1 MPESPSLIGTTVSH
15 YRIVEKLGGGGMGVV
30 YKAEDTKLGRFVAL
44 KFLPEDVATD
54 RQALERFQRE
64 ARAASAL
71 DHPNICTIHEIGEH
85 DGKLFI
91 VMQNL
96 EGQTLRNRIGGRA
109 LPTDMVLDLG
119 TEIADALDAAHA
131 KGIVHRDIKPANIF
145 ITDRGHAKILD
156 FGLAKLIDASG
167 GSAEGTSGSP
177 TADTG
182 EALLTSPG
190 VALGTVAYMSPEQVR
205 GEVLDARTDLFSF
218 GLVLYEMATGRQAFS
233 GNTSGVIHEAILNRD
248 PLPASRVNPEVP
260 EKLEEI
266 IDKAIEKDRN
276 LRYQH
281 ASEMRADLARLKR
294 DSDSGRTSAR
304 TSARAAVPDAESS
317 GTSPHSAATRVSSDM
332 TPITS
337 VPATHATTSVQTGA
351 TASTT
356 KKRWPLFSAVA
367 IILIGVIAA
376 GAYFYAH
383 RKPMLTEKD
392 PIVLADF
399 VNTTGDSV
407 FDGSLRE
414 ALAAKLAESPYLN
427 IVSNSTI
434 QQTLRLME
442 QPANTRLTPEL
453 AQQVCQRD
461 GGRAV
466 LEGTISGIGTQ
477 YALTLSALNCDTS
490 ASLVRVEAEANGK
503 DEVLSALGK
512 LAAEMRGSLG
522 ESLATIQKFN
532 VPVEMATTSSLDALK
547 AYSLAIQNMKMGN
560 FPQCVPLLDHA
571 IALDPN
577 FAMAYAT
584 LGTVYTDMG
593 ENDLSVENL
602 KKAFALRDRASEPEK
617 LYLDS
622 HYYQFV
628 TGDLTKAEQTYELWR
643 QTYPRDIVPV
653 INLGNLYTQ
662 MGQFDKAAQE
672 CLDALRISSSNAI
685 AAGLL
690 GNIYQIQG
698 RFDEAKAIFQKGL
711 AQSPTA
717 GGYHQG
723 LWTIAFIQQDAAGM
737 QEQMQW
743 AKSNGAEAQMA
754 PLEATADMVQGEF
767 TKSKAMF
774 EQFIPLAIQRH
785 LNGQAASAMAGI
797 AGAEALYGYSQQA
810 HTDAEKA
817 ISLGSENPPPGAVD
831 VLAITGDSAQAE
843 KILDQLVKKNPQDT
857 LLNAIDFPI
866 IRALIA
872 VSSGKTE
879 EALTILKPA
888 EQYRLAP
895 GHEYSY
901 VLAMVNLRGKDGK
914 SAAAEFQFILDHRG
928 AFALDAVYP
937 LAHLGLARARVL
949 EGDQS
954 GARTAYQDFLAFWK
968 NADPDIPVLKQAR
981 AEYAKLQ

>member
-1 MPESPSLIGTTVSH
+1 MTVSH
-15 YRIVEKLGGGGMGVV
+15 YRIVERLGGGGMGVV

-44 KFLPEDVATD
+44 KFLPDDVAAD

-71 DHPNICTIHEIGEH
+71 DHPNICTVHEIGEH

-109 LPTDMVLDLG
+109 LSLDVLLDLG

-145 ITDRGHAKILD
+145 VTDRVHAKILD

-167 GSAEGTSGSP
+167 APVEGTSGAP
-177 TADTG
+177 TAETG

-205 GEVLDARTDLFSF
+205 GETLDARTDLFSF

-304 TSARAAVPDAESS
+304 MSTRAAVLDAESS
-317 GTSPHSAATRVSSDM
+317 VTSAHSGATRISSDM
-332 TPITS
+332 TRATGE
-337 VPATHATTSVQTGA
+337 PAATTTAAPSGA
-351 TASTT
+351 VVAVA
-356 KKRWPLFSAVA
+356 KKRRLLFSTVT
-367 IILIGVIAA
+367 ILLVGLIAA

-383 RKPMLTEKD
+383 RRPMLTERD
-392 PIVLADF
+392 PIILADF

-427 IVSNSTI
+427 IVSNSAI

-477 YALTLSALNCDTS
+477 YALTLNALNCDTG
-490 ASLVRVEAEANGK
+490 ASLVRVEADANGK
-503 DEVLSALGK
+503 DAVLSALGK
-512 LAAEMRGSLG
+512 LAGEMRGSLG

-571 IALDPN
+571 VALDPN

-593 ENDLSVENL
+593 ENDLSIENM
-602 KKAFALRDRASEPEK
+602 KKAFALRDRTSEPEK

-622 HYYQFV
+622 HYYQFA
-628 TGDLTKAEQTYELWR
+628 TGDLNKAEQTYELW
-643 QTYPRDIVPV
+643 QETYPRDIIPR

-662 MGQFDKAAQE
+662 MGQFDKAVQE
-672 CLDALRISSSNAI
+672 CLAALQIDSSNAI
-685 AAGLL
+685 AVGLL
-690 GNIYQIQG
+690 GQIYQFED

-711 AQSPTA
+711 AQSPSA

-723 LWTIAFIQQDAAGM
+723 LWTIAFIQEDTAGM
-737 QEQMQW
+737 QLQVQW
-743 AKSNGAEAQMA
+743 AKSEGAEASLAGSQ
-754 PLEATADMVQGEF
+754 TSADMVLGQF
-767 TKSKAMF
+767 AKAKAIF
-774 EQFIPLAIQRH
+774 EQFIPQAIQQH
-785 LNGQAASAMAGI
+785 LNDQAAAAMSGI
-797 AGAEALYGYSQQA
+797 AGAEALFGYLQQA

-817 ISLGSENPPPGAVD
+817 ISLDPDNPAPGAVD
-831 VLAITGDSAQAE
+831 VLAVTGDSSGAE
-843 KILDQLVKKNPQDT
+843 KILDQLAKKKPQDT
-857 LLNAIDFPI
+857 LLNAIDLPI
-866 IRALIA
+866 IRALVA
-872 VSSGKTE
+872 FSGGKTQ
-879 EALTILKPA
+879 EALALLKPA

-901 VLAMVNLRGKDGK
+901 VLGLVNLQAKDGK
-914 SAAAEFQFILDHRG
+914 NAAADFQFILDHHG
-928 AFALDAVYP
+928 EFALDPVYP
-937 LAHLGLARARVL
+937 AARLGLARARVL

>member
-85 DGKLFI
+85 DRKLFI

-109 LPTDMVLDLG
+109 LSTDLVLDLG

-145 ITDRGHAKILD
+145 ITDRGHAKLLD
-156 FGLAKLIDASG
+156 FGLAKLTNSSG
-167 GSAEGTSGSP
+167 ALAEGTSGSP

-266 IDKAIEKDRN
+266 IDKAIEKDRD

-304 TSARAAVPDAESS
+304 MSTRAAVLDAESS
-317 GTSPHSAATRVSSDM
+317 SVPAHSAATRVSSDM
-332 TPITS
+332 TRVTGE
-337 VPATHATTSVQTGA
+337 PAAATTAAPSGVVVA
-351 TASTT
+351 AAR
-356 KKRWPLFSAVA
+356 KRWPLFSAVA
-367 IILIGVIAA
+367 IILIGLIVA

-399 VNTTGDSV
+399 VNTTGDPV

-477 YALTLSALNCDTS
+477 YALTLNALNCDTG
-490 ASLVRVEAEANGK
+490 ASLVRVEADANGK
-503 DEVLSALGK
+503 DAVLSALGK

-547 AYSLAIQNMKMGN
+547 AYSLAIQTMKQGN

-571 IALDPN
+571 VALDPN

-593 ENDLSVENL
+593 ENDLSIENM

-628 TGDLTKAEQTYELWR
+628 TGDLNKAEQTYELWQ
-643 QTYPRDIVPV
+643 QTYPRDIIPR

-662 MGQFDKAAQE
+662 MGQFDKAAQA
-672 CLDALRISSSNAI
+672 CLEALRIDSSNAI

-690 GNIYQIQG
+690 GQIYQFQN

-711 AQSPTA
+711 AQSPSA

-723 LWTIAFIQQDAAGM
+723 LWTIAFIQEDAAGM
-737 QEQMQW
+737 QEQVQW
-743 AKSNGAEAQMA
+743 AKSKGAEASLAGSQ
-754 PLEATADMVQGEF
+754 TSADMVLGQF
-767 TKSKAMF
+767 AKSKASF
-774 EQFIPLAIQRH
+774 EQFIPQAIQQH
-785 LNGQAASAMAGI
+785 LNDQAAAAMTGI

-810 HTDAEKA
+810 RTDAEKA
-817 ISLGSENPPPGAVD
+817 ISLDPENPPPGAID
-831 VLAITGDSAQAE
+831 VLAVTGDSPQAE
-843 KILDQLVKKNPQDT
+843 KILDQLAKKNPQDT

-866 IRALIA
+866 IRALVA
-872 VSSGKTE
+872 FSSGKTQ
-879 EALTILKPA
+879 EALTMLKPA

-901 VLAMVNLRGKDGK
+901 VLGLVNLRAKDGK
-914 SAAAEFQFILDHRG
+914 SAAAEFQFILDHHG
-928 AFALDAVYP
+928 EFALDVVYP
-937 LAHLGLARARVL
+937 LARLGLARARVL

>member
-1 MPESPSLIGTTVSH
+1 MPESASLIGTTVSH

-44 KFLPEDVATD
+44 KFLPEDTATD

-96 EGQTLRNRIGGRA
+96 EGHTLRNRIGGRA

-145 ITDRGHAKILD
+145 ITDRGHAKVLD

-167 GSAEGTSGSP
+167 APVEGTSGSP
-177 TADTG
+177 TADTD

-304 TSARAAVPDAESS
+304 MSTRAAVLDGESTS
-317 GTSPHSAATRVSSDM
+317 ASPHSAATRVSSD
-332 TPITS
+332 ITRVTG
-337 VPATHATTSVQTGA
+337 VPAMPATTAAPSGA
-351 TASTT
+351 VVAVA
-356 KKRWPLFSAVA
+356 KKRWLLFSAVA
-367 IILIGVIAA
+367 IILIGLVAA
-376 GAYFYAH
+376 AAYFYAH
-383 RKPMLTEKD
+383 RHPMLTEKD

-427 IVSNSTI
+427 IVSNSAI

-453 AQQVCQRD
+453 AQQVCQRE

-477 YALTLSALNCDTS
+477 YALTLDALNCDTG
-490 ASLVRVEAEANGK
+490 ASLVRVEADANGK
-503 DEVLSALGK
+503 DAVLSALGK

-532 VPVEMATTSSLDALK
+532 VPVEMATTSSLEALK

-560 FPQCVPLLDHA
+560 FPQCVPLLEHA

-584 LGTVYTDMG
+584 LGTVYSDMG
-593 ENDLSVENL
+593 ENDLSVENMQ
-602 KKAFALRDRASEPEK
+602 KAFALRDRASEPEK

-622 HYYQFV
+622 HYYEFV
-628 TGDLTKAEQTYELWR
+628 TGDLNKAEQTYELWR
-643 QTYPRDIVPV
+643 QTYPRDIVPM

-685 AAGLL
+685 AVGLL
-690 GNIYQIQG
+690 AQIYQFQD
-698 RFDEAKAIFQKGL
+698 RFDEAKAIFQRGI
-711 AQSPTA
+711 AQSPSA
-717 GGYHQG
+717 GEFHAG
-723 LWTIAFIQQDAAGM
+723 LWRNAFIQQDAAGM
-737 QEQMQW
+737 QEQVQW
-743 AKSNGAEAQMA
+743 AKSNGAEAQLA
-754 PLEATADMVQGEF
+754 PLEATADMVQGQF
-767 TKSKAMF
+767 AKSKAIF
-774 EQFIPLAIQRH
+774 EQFIPEAIQHH
-785 LNGQAASAMAGI
+785 LNGQAAAAMGGL

-810 HTDAEKA
+810 RTDAEKT
-817 ISLGSENPPPGAVD
+817 ISLDPENPPPSAVD
-831 VLAITGDSAQAE
+831 VLAVTGDSARAE
-843 KILDQLVKKNPQDT
+843 KILSQLAKKNPQDT
-857 LLNAIDFPI
+857 LLNSIDFPI
-866 IRALIA
+866 IRALVA
-872 VSSGKTE
+872 LSNGKTQ

-888 EQYRLAP
+888 EQYRLAS

-901 VLAMVNLRGKDGK
+901 VLGLVNLRAKDGK
-914 SAAAEFQFILDHRG
+914 RAAAEFQFILDHRG
-928 AFALDAVYP
+928 EFALDVVYP
-937 LAHLGLARARVL
+937 LARLGLARARVL

>member
-96 EGQTLRNRIGGRA
+96 EGQTLRHRIGGRA
-109 LPTDMVLDLG
+109 LPVDLVLDLG

-167 GSAEGTSGSP
+167 SPVERTSGSP

-218 GLVLYEMATGRQAFS
+218 GLVLYEMSTGRQAFT

-248 PLPASRVNPEVP
+248 PLPASRVNPEIP

-266 IDKAIEKDRN
+266 VDKAIEKDRN

-304 TSARAAVPDAESS
+304 MSARAAVLDASS
-317 GTSPHSAATRVSSDM
+317 STPSPHSTATRISSDF
-332 TPITS
+332 T
-337 VPATHATTSVQTGA
+337 PATSASMTAAATSVQSGA
-351 TASTT
+351 TVRTIKS
-356 KKRWPLFSAVA
+356 RWLLAGVAAV
-367 IILIGVIAA
+367 ILIGLIAA
-376 GAYFYAH
+376 GAYFYTH
-383 RKPMLTEKD
+383 GKPMLTEKD
-392 PIVLADF
+392 SIVLADF
-399 VNTTGDSV
+399 VNTTGDPV

-427 IVSNSTI
+427 IVSNSAI

-442 QPANTRLTPEL
+442 QPANARVTPEL
-453 AQQVCQRD
+453 AHQVCQRD

-466 LEGTISGIGTQ
+466 LEGTIAGIGTQ
-477 YALTLSALNCDTS
+477 YALTLSAINCETG
-490 ASLVRVEAEANGK
+490 ASLVRVEADANGK
-503 DEVLSALGK
+503 DAVLSALGK

-522 ESLATIQKFN
+522 ESLASIQKFN
-532 VPVEMATTSSLDALK
+532 VPVEMATTNSLDALK
-547 AYSLAIQNMKMGN
+547 SYSLAVQDMKMGN
-560 FPQCVPLLDHA
+560 FPPCVPLLDHA
-571 IALDPN
+571 VALDPN

-584 LGTVYTDMG
+584 LGTVYSDMG

-622 HYYQFV
+622 HYYEFV
-628 TGDLTKAEQTYELWR
+628 TGDLTKAQQTYELWQ
-643 QTYPRDIVPV
+643 QTYPRDIVPR
-653 INLGNLYTQ
+653 INLGNLYSQ
-662 MGQFDKAAQE
+662 LGQFDKAAQE
-672 CLDALRISSSNAI
+672 SLGALRIDPSNAI

-690 GNIYQIQG
+690 AGVYENQD
-698 RFDEAKAIFQKGL
+698 RFDEAKAIFQKGIS
-711 AQSPTA
+711 QSPSA
-717 GGYHQG
+717 SGFHQG
-723 LWTIAFIQQDAAGM
+723 LWTIAFIQGDAAEM
-737 QEQMQW
+737 QQQMQW
-743 AKSNGAEAQMA
+743 LKSNGASAAAASSQA
-754 PLEATADMVQGEF
+754 SADVVLGEIAKA
-767 TKSKAMF
+767 KSVF
-774 EQFIPLAIQRH
+774 EEFVTQAIQQH
-785 LNGQAASAMAGI
+785 LNDQAASAMAGI
-797 AGAEALYGYSQQA
+797 AGMEALYGYSQQDR
-810 HTDAEKA
+810 TDAEKA
-817 ISLGSENPPPGAVD
+817 ISLDPGNPPTGAVS
-831 VLAITGDSAQAE
+831 VLAVAGDSSRAE
-843 KILDQLVKKNPQDT
+843 KIVDQMAKKYPQDT
-857 LLNAIDFPI
+857 LLNAIGFPI
-866 IRALIA
+866 IRALVA
-872 VSSGKTE
+872 LSRGKSQ
-879 EALTILKPA
+879 EALTILKTA
-888 EQYRLAP
+888 QQYRLAP
-895 GHEYSY
+895 GQDYSY
-901 VLAMVNLRGKDGK
+901 VLGLAELQAKDGK
-914 SAAAEFQFILDHRG
+914 SAAGEFQFILGHQG
-928 AFALDAVYP
+928 EFALDPVYP

-949 EGDQS
+949 TGDPS
-954 GARTAYQDFLAFWK
+954 DARTAYQDFFAAWK
-968 NADPDIPVLKQAR
+968 NADADIPVLKQAR